1 MRITHF
7 VENLACGGLER
18 VVINLVQAQLEA
30 GHACEVICL
39 FEEGPLASELTDA
52 GVAVTACGKRR
63 GPDLWALARA
73 RAALK
78 KSRCDV
84 LHSHNDL
91 AHYYAVA
98 AAVGLSIGRVVNTRH
113 GMSAS
118 ATTGRRAWLYGKTMR
133 YTDTVVT
140 VGETVRRFF
149 DGAGIRPRQGIVSI
163 PNGIRVRKFQP
174 ASAAAHS
181 RLTAEL
187 GLPEGTRLLGT
198 VGRLN
203 PVKDQAGLVRAF
215 ALMRRSIPESALV
228 IAGDGEL
235 RDELEAL
242 AGAEGVA
249 DSVFFLGMRD
259 DVADLLEAL
268 DVFVLPSLSE
278 GYSMAL
284 LEACAAGLPIVATD
298 VGGNSEIVQPGVNGV
313 MVPPSAPE
321 ALASAIADLLGDP
334 GRAAA
339 FGRAGREWVLREGSF
354 QTMAERY
361 AQVYGQ

>member
-39 FEEGPLASELTDA
+39 FEEGPLAGELTDA

-63 GPDLWALARA
+63 GPDLFALARA
-73 RAALK
+73 RRALA

-98 AAVGLSIGRVVNTRH
+98 AAFELGIGRVVNTRH

-118 ATTGRRAWLYGKTMR
+118 ATSGRRAWLYGKSMR
-133 YTDTVVT
+133 FTDTVVA
-140 VGETVRRFF
+140 VGDTVRRFF
-149 DGAGIRPRQGIVSI
+149 AGVGIRPRKGIVSI
-163 PNGIRVRKFQP
+163 PNGIRVQNFRP
-174 ASAAAHS
+174 ANAAAHS
-181 RLTAEL
+181 RMTAGL
-187 GLPEGTRLLGT
+187 GLPVTTRLLGT

-203 PVKDQAGLVRAF
+203 PVKDQAALVRAF
-215 ALMRRSIPESALV
+215 ALVKQAMPDTALV
-228 IAGDGEL
+228 IVGDGDL
-235 RDELEAL
+235 RGELEAL
-242 AGAEGVA
+242 AGREGIA
-249 DSVFFLGMRD
+249 DSVFFLGVRD
-259 DVADLLEAL
+259 DVAELLETL

-298 VGGNSEIVQPGVNGV
+298 VGGNAEIVQPGINGLV
-313 MVPPSAPE
+313 VPPAAPE
-321 ALASAIADLLGDP
+321 ALASAILDLLGDP

-361 AQVYGQ
+361 AQVYAQ

>member
-7 VENLACGGLER
+7 VENLAYGGLER

-39 FEEGPLASELTDA
+39 FEEGALASELIDA

-63 GPDLWALARA
+63 GPDLLALARA
-73 RAALK
+73 RRALA

-98 AAVGLSIGRVVNTRH
+98 AALGLGIGRVVNTRH

-118 ATTGRRAWLYGKTMR
+118 ATTGRRAWLYGKSMR
-133 YTDTVVT
+133 YTDTVVA
-140 VGETVRRFF
+140 VGDTVRRFF
-149 DGAGIRPRQGIVSI
+149 DGAGIRPRKGIVSI
-163 PNGIRVRKFQP
+163 PNGIRVRKFRP
-174 ASAAAHS
+174 ANAAAHA
-181 RLTAEL
+181 RLTSEL
-187 GLPEGTRLLGT
+187 GLPEATRLLGT

-215 ALMRRSIPESALV
+215 ALLKRRMPESALV
-228 IAGDGEL
+228 IAGDGQL
-235 RDELEAL
+235 RDELVAL
-242 AGAEGVA
+242 AAEQGVA

-268 DVFVLPSLSE
+268 DVFVLSSLSE

-284 LEACAAGLPIVATD
+284 LEACAAGLPIVATN
-298 VGGNSEIVQPGVNGV
+298 VGGNGEIVQPGINGV
-313 MVPPSAPE
+313 MVPPSDPDV
-321 ALASAIADLLGDP
+321 LAAAIGELLRDP

-339 FGRAGREWVLREGSF
+339 FGRAGREWVLEEGSF

-361 AQVYGQ
+361 AQVYAQ